1 MRYDVIIVGA
11 GSAGCVLASRLSED
25 PARSVLLLEAGP
37 DYPDP
42 SLLPHELKYDANQAA
57 SEANAHHNW
66 SFSGLSSPERPTPAP
81 VPRGKVVGGTSAINH
96 QIFLRGAPEDYDHWA
111 ELGNDLWGFTQV
123 LPYFRKLETD
133 LDVRDDFHGSTGPIP
148 VRRHPQ
154 ESWLPL
160 QSAFFQ
166 SCWDAGFPYDADM
179 NHPESGGVG
188 AMPLNNPNGVRMS
201 TALTY
206 LHAARHRLN
215 LTIKG
220 NALARRVLIERK
232 GEVKRAT
239 GLEVES
245 GGEIFQ
251 ITGEEIILSAGAI
264 ASPQLLLLSG
274 VGPRDH
280 LDSMGIPVLH
290 SLPGVGQNMKNH
302 PSASI
307 RFRPQNGYS
316 LEADSPRNQVALR
329 SSFAGSTTRND
340 IQVQPTT
347 SGPLGRESEEIRI
360 GCRLELPLSAGSL
373 SLTSSDPSVQPK
385 LEYQFLTHPWDLERL
400 REAVRGCVNLFEH
413 SGFNSLIQERL
424 APTDSQLASDDALD
438 AWLKQDVGIAGHTCG
453 TCKMG
458 PHSDPAAVV
467 DQYCRVHGLEGLRVI
482 DAAAMPDIPRA
493 NTNATIIMMAERVSD
508 LISQGF

>member
-11 GSAGCVLASRLSED
+11 GSAGCVLACRLSED

-42 SLLPHELKYDANQAA
+42 GRLPHELKYDANQAA
-57 SEANAHHNW
+57 SQVNAPHNW
-66 SFSGLSSPERPTPAP
+66 SFSGLPSPERSTPVA

-111 ELGNDLWGFTQV
+111 ELGNDLWGYTDV

-133 LDVRDDFHGSTGPIP
+133 QDIRDDFHGSTGPIP

-160 QSAFFQ
+160 QLAFFR
-166 SCWDAGFPYDADM
+166 SCQDAGFPFDPDM

-215 LTIKG
+215 LTIKSD
-220 NALARRVLIERK
+220 ALVRRVLFES
-232 GEVKRAT
+232 KRAT

-245 GGEIFQ
+245 GGDIFQ
-251 ITGEEIILSAGAI
+251 VAGAEIILSAGAI

-274 VGPRDH
+274 VGPQDH

-302 PSASI
+302 PSASL
-307 RFRPQNGYS
+307 RYRPQDGYS
-316 LEADSPRNQVALR
+316 LEADPPRNQVALR
-329 SSFAGSTTRND
+329 CSFAGSDTRND

-347 SGPLGRESEEIRI
+347 SGPLGGEAEEIRI

-373 SLTSSDPSVQPK
+373 SLTSSDPEVQPK
-385 LEYQFLTHPWDLERL
+385 LDYQFLTHPWDLERL
-400 REAVRGCVNLFEH
+400 RGAVRGCVGLFEH
-413 SGFNSLIQERL
+413 SGFDSLIQERL

-438 AWLKQDVGIAGHTCG
+438 AWLKQEVGIAGHTCG

-458 PHSDPAAVV
+458 PSSDPAAVV

-493 NTNATIIMMAERVSD
+493 NTNATIIMMAERASD
-508 LISQGF
+508 LIIPGF

>member
-37 DYPDP
+37 DYPDAA
-42 SLLPHELKYDANQAA
+42 LLPHELKYDANQAA
-57 SEANAHHNW
+57 SQANAPHNW
-66 SFSGLSSPERPTPAP
+66 SFSGLPSPERSTPVA

-111 ELGNDLWGFTQV
+111 ELGNDLWGYTQV

-133 LDVRDDFHGSTGPIP
+133 LDIRDDFHGSTGPIP
-148 VRRHPQ
+148 VRRHPR
-154 ESWLPL
+154 ETWLPL
-160 QSAFFQ
+160 QLAFFR
-166 SCWDAGFPYDADM
+166 SCREAGFPYDADM
-179 NHPESGGVG
+179 NHPASGGVG
-188 AMPLNNPNGVRMS
+188 AMPLHNPNGVRMS

-215 LTIKG
+215 LTIKSD
-220 NALARRVLIERK
+220 ALVRRVLIES
-232 GEVKRAT
+232 KRAT

-245 GGEIFQ
+245 GGELFQ
-251 ITGEEIILSAGAI
+251 VAAEEIILSAGAI

-280 LDSMGIPVLH
+280 LDSLEIPVMH

-302 PSASI
+302 PSASL
-307 RFRPQNGYS
+307 RYRPQDGYS
-316 LEADSPRNQVALR
+316 LEVDPPRNQVALR
-329 SSFAGSTTRND
+329 CSFAGSTTRND

-347 SGPLGRESEEIRI
+347 SGPLGREAEEIRI

-373 SLTSSDPSVQPK
+373 SLTSSDPEVQPK
-385 LEYQFLTHPWDLERL
+385 LDYQFLTHPWDLERL
-400 REAVRGCVNLFEH
+400 REAVRGCVGLFEH
-413 SGFNSLIQERL
+413 SGFDNLIQERL

-458 PHSDPAAVV
+458 PSSDPAAVL
-467 DQYCRVHGLEGLRVI
+467 DQYCRIHGIEGLRVI

-493 NTNATIIMMAERVSD
+493 NTNATIIMMAERACD
-508 LISQGF
+508 LIIQGF